1 MHKLVVVTFHEQ
13 ILLWHLD
20 TRGFSKM
27 FDPCIGEIVAGTLE
41 VYRSAA
47 THLRPTPS
55 RSHYIFNL
63 RDFFRVIQ
71 VRLCF
76 FLFVELMDNVSC
88 IVCVLIVNK
97 LFNFHGS
104 FYLKCEEF
112 GY

>member
-1 MHKLVVVTFHEQ
+1 MVIAFHEQ

-47 THLRPTPS
+47 TNLRPTPS

-71 VRLCF
+71 VSLGS
-76 FLFVELMDNVSC
+76 FLGVHAMGSVSC
-88 IVCVLIVNK
+88 VICFLIVNV
-97 LFNFHGS
+97 FIYFS
-104 FYLKCEEF
+104 
-112 GY
+112 